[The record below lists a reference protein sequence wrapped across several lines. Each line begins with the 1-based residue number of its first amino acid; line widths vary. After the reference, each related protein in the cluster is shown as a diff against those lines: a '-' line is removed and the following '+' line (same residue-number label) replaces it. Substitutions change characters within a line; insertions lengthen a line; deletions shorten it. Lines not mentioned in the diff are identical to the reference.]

1 MQSIKIGREGGR
13 GGWKSKWQKAGG
25 GGGGGGW
32 MWSRL
37 SDCQMAN
44 IDNSCPPPL
53 PLYILLAGV
62 RPGWRAMLRNSYSL
76 TFSNKQMFFPEMNVS
91 FTWRWQ
97 QEPQIEMSATFSWNW
112 YPTGS
117 TQTKFRQYLV
127 ETHSTS
133 PIYCLYTK
141 WEKQKCCGQGK
152 SPGVWSKVVSEAS
165 KDKRKAQVWTKRRP
179 N

>member
-62 RPGWRAMLRNSYSL
+62 RPGWHATLSNSYSS
-76 TFSNKQMFFPEMNVS
+76 TFSNRQMFFPEMNVS

-112 YPTGS
+112 YPRGS
-117 TQTKFRQYLV
+117 TQTKFRQYLA

-133 PIYCLYTK
+133 VCVQN
-141 WEKQKCCGQGK
+141 EKNKNVANKGNLLVC
-152 SPGVWSKVVSEAS
+152 EA
-165 KDKRKAQVWTKRRP
+165 KLFLRRAKTNEKRRFGQKRP